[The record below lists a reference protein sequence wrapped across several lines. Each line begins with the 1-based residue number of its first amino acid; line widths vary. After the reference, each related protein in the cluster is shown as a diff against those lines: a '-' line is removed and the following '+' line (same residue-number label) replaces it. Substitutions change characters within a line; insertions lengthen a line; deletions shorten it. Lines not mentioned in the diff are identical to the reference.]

1 MFLLGGIWETM
12 GYFVKGYKDR
22 GDEAMD
28 TQRLGAILITIGW
41 QLIAFDSLVGVW
53 IWVGFRTGSFFWF
66 WWVVATG
73 ILALFLLWF
82 GNHKRAVGER
92 ILAETV
98 RR

>member
-1 MFLLGGIWETM
+1 M

-22 GDEAMD
+22 GDQAMD

-73 ILALFLLWF
+73 VFALFLLWF

-92 ILAETV
+92 MLAETV

>member
-1 MFLLGGIWETM
+1 M

-22 GDEAMD
+22 GDQAMD

-53 IWVGFRTGSFFWF
+53 IWVGLRSGSMFWL
-66 WWVVATG
+66 WWVLATG
-73 ILALFLLWF
+73 IVALFLLWF

-92 ILAETV
+92 MLAETV
-98 RR
+98 RG

>member
-1 MFLLGGIWETM
+1 M

-22 GDEAMD
+22 GDQAMD

-53 IWVGFRTGSFFWF
+53 IWVGFRTGSFFWL
-66 WWVVATG
+66 WWVVVTG
-73 ILALFLLWF
+73 IVALFLLWF

-92 ILAETV
+92 MLAETV